1 MQWNHTIPE
10 NKVNGIL
17 IGYTVHWDDERFGH
31 GHRYSSK
38 GVKDL
43 ELNATN
49 YTITSLHEY
58 WPYTISVAG
67 RTSKGAG
74 IRTLR
79 RVTTIDDGK
88 NHTSSLQSKYRGNI
102 YSVTSSASFE
112 IASRIDRN
120 EVF

>member
-17 IGYTVHWDDERFGH
+17 IGYTVHWDDGRFDH
-31 GHRYSSK
+31 GHPYSSK

-79 RVTTIDDGK
+79 KVTTIDDGK
-88 NHTSSLQSKYRGNI
+88 NFAKFFRMFS
-102 YSVTSSASFE
+102 
-112 IASRIDRN
+112 
-120 EVF
+120 

>member
-67 RTSKGAG
+67 RTSKGTG
-74 IRTLR
+74 IWTLR
-79 RVTTIDDGK
+79 KVTTIDDGK
-88 NHTSSLQSKYRGNI
+88 NFAKFFRMFS
-102 YSVTSSASFE
+102 
-112 IASRIDRN
+112 
-120 EVF
+120 